1 MTGRQTGAAQLSPP
15 KERAHTAGG
24 WSPGLDSS
32 SRPPSILTVERAAAD
47 SHRIPNESNRY
58 RLLIHLSAFIIA
70 ARPPPVKMAE
80 AEYHNFLSY
89 PSHKFQ
95 ITVDRKAGFL
105 YNIVYNRKVR
115 LCRV

>member
-1 MTGRQTGAAQLSPP
+1 M
-15 KERAHTAGG
+15 
-24 WSPGLDSS
+24 
-32 SRPPSILTVERAAAD
+32 D
-47 SHRIPNESNRY
+47 SHRIPNESNRH

>member
-24 WSPGLDSS
+24 WALV
-32 SRPPSILTVERAAAD
+32 ILTVERAAAD

-70 ARPPPVKMAE
+70 ARPPACQDGGGRISQ
-80 AEYHNFLSY
+80 FSLLSQ
-89 PSHKFQ
+89 P
-95 ITVDRKAGFL
+95 
-105 YNIVYNRKVR
+105 
-115 LCRV
+115 